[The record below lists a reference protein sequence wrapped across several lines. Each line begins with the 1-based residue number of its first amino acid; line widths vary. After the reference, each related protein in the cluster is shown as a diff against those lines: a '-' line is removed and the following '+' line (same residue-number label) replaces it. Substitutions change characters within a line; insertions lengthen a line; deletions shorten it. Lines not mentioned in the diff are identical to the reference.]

1 LQLLVLDTVGAPRP
15 AGLARCRSGR
25 PCTCRSGTA
34 SQPPRRVRWQT
45 HRTRSAPPSLP
56 SHQPGPVQQATGQPG
71 QLATPPAGRNGQP
84 SPLVRPQQAGVL
96 CRPPSTGSKHRRDAG
111 AWRFSRTTLSGE
123 QGRRR
128 LPLQAARPQVNP
140 RRGRADASIARSAP
154 PGAAAPLPRRGSMH
168 PQALPESG
176 TTEELKATRQR

>member
-1 LQLLVLDTVGAPRP
+1 LQLLMLDTVGALRP

-25 PCTCRSGTA
+25 RCTCRSGTA

-84 SPLVRPQQAGVL
+84 PPLVRPQQAGVL
-96 CRPPSTGSKHRRDAG
+96 CRPPSTGSKRRGRDAG
-111 AWRFSRTTLSGE
+111 AWRFSRTTPSGE
-123 QGRRR
+123 QGRLR
-128 LPLQAARPQVNP
+128 LPPQAARPKVHP
-140 RRGRADASIARSAP
+140 RRGLHHSSEGGHEPTVADFRRYPAWSEITSA
-154 PGAAAPLPRRGSMH
+154 GVLRR
-168 PQALPESG
+168 PQASG
-176 TTEELKATRQR
+176 

>member
-1 LQLLVLDTVGAPRP
+1 LQLLMLDTVGALRP

-84 SPLVRPQQAGVL
+84 PPLVRPQQAGVL
-96 CRPPSTGSKHRRDAG
+96 CRPPSTGSKRRGRDAG
-111 AWRFSRTTLSGE
+111 AWRFSRTTPSGE
-123 QGRRR
+123 QGRLR
-128 LPLQAARPQVNP
+128 LPPQAARTEGPPKARPHNSAEGGHELTVTGL
-140 RRGRADASIARSAP
+140 RRYCTW
-154 PGAAAPLPRRGSMH
+154 
-168 PQALPESG
+168 SG
-176 TTEELKATRQR
+176 TTSAGVLRRPQASR